1 MTKWI
6 LYSTII
12 ASLWVA
18 SPTFAATYK
27 CKEVDSIARLGL
39 ADGVPVSIE
48 SGDDDEDTDGDY
60 CAFSVNGV
68 AASSPPINVVRKALN
83 YLRNSNATWMRS
95 SSDFSR
101 ERDRIVNAIA
111 YSLIAASNLDS
122 PSNELKKY
130 LQNNSKAIAECFRA
144 YASQNPMGD
153 RSEVFENHGTNHNG
167 FCYFSLD
174 VPYGIR
180 LDGSP
185 PLEFDK
191 GQMEHAQFVIIRRSS
206 NTSGHLAIGVGT
218 TNVRR
223 LYIQPKG
230 F

>member
-1 MTKWI
+1 MTKWVV
-6 LYSTII
+6 YSTII

-68 AASSPPINVVRKALN
+68 APSSPPLKAVREALT
-83 YLRNSNATWMRS
+83 YLRNPNATWMRN
-95 SSDFSR
+95 SSDFSQK
-101 ERDRIVNAIA
+101 RDRIVNAIA
-111 YSLIAASNLDS
+111 YSLIAASSLDS
-122 PSNELKKY
+122 PPNELKEY
-130 LQNNSKAIAECFRA
+130 LQNNSNAISKCFNA
-144 YASQNPMGD
+144 YASQSPMGD
-153 RSEVFENHGTNHNG
+153 RSEIFENHGTNHSG
-167 FCYFSLD
+167 FCYFALD

-185 PLEFDK
+185 SLEFDE
-191 GQMEHAQFVIIRRSS
+191 GQMEHAHFVIVRHSS
-206 NTSGHLAIGVGT
+206 NTSGHLVI
-218 TNVRR
+218 RR
-223 LYIQPKG
+223 WG
-230 F
+230 N